1 MHGYWRRAGLLP
13 LKLDQFGLQPAGDLT
28 FSVRN
33 FAYDTPHR
41 AVSMVLENITAIPY
55 YFKRFLR
62 DDYVP
67 ELHSGS
73 CFLEVIIINVPS
85 HMFVDHLSFCEK
97 KKKGK
102 LLRNFYNN
110 RTMRPEGK
118 LTKRLNAK
126 KSEIDKLTN
135 RHKKIDRG

>member
-1 MHGYWRRAGLLP
+1 
-13 LKLDQFGLQPAGDLT
+13 
-28 FSVRN
+28 
-33 FAYDTPHR
+33 
-41 AVSMVLENITAIPY
+41 
-55 YFKRFLR
+55 
-62 DDYVP
+62 
-67 ELHSGS
+67 
-73 CFLEVIIINVPS
+73 
-85 HMFVDHLSFCEK
+85 MFVDHLSFCEK